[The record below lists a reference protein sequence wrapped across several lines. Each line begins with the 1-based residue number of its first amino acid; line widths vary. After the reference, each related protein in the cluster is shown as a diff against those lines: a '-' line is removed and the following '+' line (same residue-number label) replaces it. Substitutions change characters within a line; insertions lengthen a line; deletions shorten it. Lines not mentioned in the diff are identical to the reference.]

1 MHSRWIFTLAGL
13 AMAAPYAF
21 AATGGNSTH
30 AVDAIALYSQGAAV
44 VQDSRAVSLDR
55 GEQTVSWPVIGA
67 IQPDTLWLS
76 GAGVQLT
83 GFDISAPGADA
94 SGNNLSDRIGRS
106 VTLRAPGGKTR
117 QGTLVNVDGDTA
129 YVRVDDRIERITAA
143 SPIEISW
150 SVGKSRGGA
159 RNSGSG
165 LTMNVDADKSGQRKL
180 TVTYQTRAPRWQA
193 SYTGRFDPASGKLRL
208 VSQAVIDNSGHDA
221 LDARQAWL
229 VAGDT
234 SRAHGGPPRP
244 MMMAKMA
251 SSESA
256 AAGPPQAVGDVYRYP
271 LAHGLHVKAGAV
283 KSVALMKPIS
293 VEATRRYRFE
303 NQALNDTGNSRQHV
317 RVSLAFDNSS
327 GQPLPAGAVRIYD
340 AGHAAQL
347 MGGTRID
354 DTPAG
359 APVTLALG
367 GAFDITGTHRVT
379 KQSDDEGNGKTTRV
393 RVELFNAGDKT
404 RRVTIA
410 ERLPAGAQLADD
422 APKTSGGS
430 AEQPEWRVS
439 VPAGGHRTL
448 RYRFLQP
455 KSS

>member
-13 AMAAPYAF
+13 AAIAPSAF
-21 AATGGNSTH
+21 AATDVGSNHT
-30 AVDAIALYSQGAAV
+30 VDAIALYSQGAAV
-44 VQDSRAVSLDR
+44 VQDSRTLTLEQ
-55 GEQTVSWPVIGA
+55 GEQTVSWPMIDA

-76 GAGVQLT
+76 GKGVQLT
-83 GFDISAPGADA
+83 GFDINARGTGV
-94 SGNNLSDRIGRS
+94 SGSHLSDRIGRS
-106 VTLRAPGGKTR
+106 VTLRAPGGETR

-129 YVRVDDRIERITAA
+129 YVRVDTRIERITAA
-143 SPIEISW
+143 SPVEISW
-150 SVGKSRGGA
+150 PVGKSRGGA
-159 RNSGSG
+159 GNSGSG
-165 LTMNVDADKSGQRKL
+165 LTMNLDADKSGQQKL
-180 TVTYQTRAPRWQA
+180 TVTYQSKAPSWQA
-193 SYTGRFDPASGKLRL
+193 SYTGRFHPASGKLRL
-208 VSQAVIDNSGHDA
+208 VSQALIDNSGHEA

-234 SRAHGGPPRP
+234 SRAHGGAPRP

-251 SSESA
+251 SSESSA
-256 AAGPPQAVGDVYRYP
+256 ADQPQAVGDVYRYP

-283 KSVALMKPIS
+283 KSVALMQPIS

-303 NQALNDTGNSRQHV
+303 NYALSDTGNSRQHAQ
-317 RVSLAFDNSS
+317 VSLAFDNSS
-327 GQPLPAGAVRIYD
+327 GRPLPAGAVRIYD

-354 DTPAG
+354 NTPAG

-367 GAFDITGTHRVT
+367 GAFDITGIHRVT
-379 KQSDDEGNGKTTRV
+379 KTTRGDNGVKTTRV
-393 RVELFNAGDKT
+393 RVELFNAGDKA
-404 RRVTIA
+404 RQVTIA
-410 ERLPAGAQLADD
+410 ERLPAGAKLADD
-422 APKTSGGS
+422 APRTRGGS
-430 AEQPEWRVS
+430 AEKPEWRVS